1 MLQWES
7 SLLILILVSDL
18 IKNDGYFLVK
28 RYMQFGRKR
37 GWGKRMWCIC
47 LVLTLAN
54 LHMARVSPLVVFT
67 IKESYKLF
75 ICLLFTATTKYVTVA
90 TRITGLTNSQRRIV
104 SI

>member
-75 ICLLFTATTKYVTVA
+75 ICLLFTAEVKKTKYVTVA
-90 TRITGLTNSQRRIV
+90 TRITGFERIHNAG
-104 SI
+104 